1 MSGPQTRTGNH
12 RVGPNHL
19 GLRVWFRPVPQ
30 TRTAPTNRVGPTH
43 LGLRGC
49 AVFTAGGG
57 GAGGGGAGEELM
69 CMRGVEGVVGQ
80 LESDMDHIAAFMV
93 RHNLCSRC
101 GPSSTMLAL
110 ISSDCG

>member
-1 MSGPQTRTGNH
+1 MLARITSGCGCGF
-12 RVGPNHL
+12 GPCRKHGPPL
-19 GLRVWFRPVPQ
+19 
-30 TRTAPTNRVGPTH
+30 PTELARLTFKV
-43 LGLRGC
+43 RGC

>member
-1 MSGPQTRTGNH
+1 
-12 RVGPNHL
+12 
-19 GLRVWFRPVPQ
+19 
-30 TRTAPTNRVGPTH
+30 
-43 LGLRGC
+43 
-49 AVFTAGGG
+49 
-57 GAGGGGAGEELM
+57 
-69 CMRGVEGVVGQ
+69 MRGVEGVVGQ